1 MDPMGDGLKFLA
13 QFILCRLSFDL
24 QPMLIDLPR
33 GRMSHIR
40 EAWSNRSMD
49 DSEKDRKGR
58 RLQNGSGS
66 QENKVQIFSGVFVT
80 MGFRKNP

>member
-13 QFILCRLSFDL
+13 QFIFVASQFDL
-24 QPMLIDLPR
+24 QPMLIHLPR
-33 GRMSHIR
+33 GPMSHILG

-66 QENKVQIFSGVFVT
+66 QEKVQIFSGVFAM